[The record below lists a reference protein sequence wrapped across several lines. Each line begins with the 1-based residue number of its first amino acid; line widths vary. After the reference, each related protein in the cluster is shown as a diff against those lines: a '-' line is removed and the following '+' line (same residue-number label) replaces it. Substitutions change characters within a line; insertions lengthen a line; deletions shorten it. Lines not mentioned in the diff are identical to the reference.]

1 MMIFHACIP
10 SGWRV
15 SGMTVLPLTRPGLRR
30 RRGSPS
36 SEAATKSSN
45 GTRYGARAQGG
56 APRGWGVAPRLEPGQ
71 RALGDASDIR
81 DVGQRQ
87 LAVRAQSLDSWADL
101 VERGRDRGGGFLLPE
116 VHLTLDSRER
126 QR

>member
-15 SGMTVLPLTRPGLRR
+15 SGMTVLSLTRPAGL
-30 RRGSPS
+30 G
-36 SEAATKSSN
+36 
-45 GTRYGARAQGG
+45 
-56 APRGWGVAPRLEPGQ
+56 PRLEPGQ

-81 DVGQRQ
+81 DK

-116 VHLTLDSRER
+116 VHLTLDSQER